1 MKINKAKMMVSTLA
15 IIAGAATVGSI
26 SGTVAWF
33 QYNTR
38 VTAAYVGTT
47 ASVSRNLQIRLHD
60 ENIDAYKDA
69 ASAWKTNLEVSDI
82 SSYLTAKA
90 ALEDAAKKKG
100 CGSSIAP
107 VTFGKTAKNA
117 ALPTAAPFD
126 NGPKGNPMAGQFAY
140 TDWADADAGNY
151 VILPI
156 EVKLL
161 NGAGEAMNKDVYL
174 TDLTLQK
181 HSTVDA
187 DDDVST
193 ALRVHFAST
202 TNQLW
207 SKAGTDVATSAKL
220 DLDGDGA
227 VDKDRGT
234 DRYDFDGATYADGV
248 YGDATVEPST
258 SARSVDSSAKI
269 TSYSA
274 AGKNTADSPMAN
286 DSTAALTTTNA
297 IALGKTAASTGILA
311 IKTTIWFEGW
321 ALLTDYSGTGTS
333 AVWAEKFAGKQ
344 FDVGMTFAVS
354 NAD

>member
-1 MKINKAKMMVSTLA
+1 MKINKAKMMVATLA
-15 IIAGAATVGSI
+15 IVAGAATVGSI

-60 ENIDAYKDA
+60 DNITAYA
-69 ASAWKTNLEVSDI
+69 NPEWKTNLEVSDI
-82 SSYLTAKA
+82 SAYLTAKA
-90 ALEDAAKKKG
+90 ALTDAAKKKG
-100 CGSSIAP
+100 CGGKITP
-107 VTFGKTAKNA
+107 VTYGQAAREA
-117 ALPTAAPFD
+117 ALPSTGDFV

-140 TDWADADAGNY
+140 SAWADAEASNY

-161 NGAGEAMNKDVYL
+161 DGAGDAMKKEVFL
-174 TDLTLQK
+174 THLTLQK
-181 HSTVDA
+181 HSDVDDA
-187 DDDVST
+187 NDVST

-207 SKAGTDVATSAKL
+207 SKNGAEVATSSKL
-220 DLDGDGA
+220 DLDGDGIM
-227 VDKDRGT
+227 DQDRGGE
-234 DRYDFDGATYADGV
+234 RYNFNGTTYSEGV
-248 YGDATVEPST
+248 YGDATGTPRT
-258 SARSVDSSAKI
+258 VDGDAKI

-274 AGKNTADSPMAN
+274 AGKNDDDSPMAD
-286 DSTAALTTTNA
+286 DSTAALNKTKA
-297 IALGKTAASTGILA
+297 IALGETDASTGILA

-321 ALLTDYSGTGTS
+321 ALLTDYRDSAKTS
-333 AVWAEKFAGKQ
+333 AVWAEQFAGKQ